1 VHPGQPEEPKHQ
13 RPGFNSTEGASSLKD
28 DTSSYTPC
36 IGLRTFQPQPPKWPP
51 SRVICGWVLAACPS
65 SEETTCC
72 VLHATVW
79 SMCSIG
85 MRMSARP
92 GLTRRPAEA
101 VRPMEGGG
109 CVVGVARG
117 QGTCPCMSTRA
128 QGPPHSSSLHRRVA
142 WVAWTA
148 PRCRVKGRGVGEH
161 TSMGEGCEK
170 PAERQNICLQPDP
183 SPGGG
188 TEQVRPSPRPRPNA
202 PPAQGLSRVAMRD
215 SPRSGASL
223 REE

>member
-1 VHPGQPEEPKHQ
+1 MHPGQPEEPKHQ

-148 PRCRVKGRGVGEH
+148 PRCRVKGAELESIPRWARAARNPPSAR
-161 TSMGEGCEK
+161 TSAFSRTLLQVEGRSRSALRLALAQMRHPLKACRVSQCVIHH
-170 PAERQNICLQPDP
+170 ARV
-183 SPGGG
+183 
-188 TEQVRPSPRPRPNA
+188 QV
-202 PPAQGLSRVAMRD
+202 
-215 SPRSGASL
+215 
-223 REE
+223 